1 MKKIVAFLICSVLLF
16 SLGVTAFAA
25 GTDDGTLLV
34 ATSEDGKKYFGT
46 EITKG
51 CVEYVAADGSDD
63 GFYDLNGDKTMDICD
78 LVALTLN
85 GTDFDLSKE
94 FDANDAKALRLLL
107 IGAQQ

>member
-1 MKKIVAFLICSVLLF
+1 MKKLLVLMLA
-16 SLGVTAFAA
+16 LVLVGTCGITAFAA
-25 GTDDGTLLV
+25 GTDDGTLSV
-34 ATSEDGKKYFGT
+34 AEKDGKKYFGT

-85 GTDFDLSKE
+85 ETDFDLSKE